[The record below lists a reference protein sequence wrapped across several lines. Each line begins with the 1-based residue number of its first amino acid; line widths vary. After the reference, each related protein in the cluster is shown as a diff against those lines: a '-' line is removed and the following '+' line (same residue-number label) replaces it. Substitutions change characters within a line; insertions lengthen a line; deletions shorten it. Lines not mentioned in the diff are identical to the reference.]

1 MVPLDF
7 VIGPFRIVPYVSLS
21 GYTHAQRHHHSRFAV
36 LLICGA
42 DHGKRQSTLYG
53 PFDQV
58 HSGERAEPDSSVA
71 YREAFSGCGRGRVRD
86 RLTSECKGPAD
97 LR

>member
-1 MVPLDF
+1 MYPLADTLMRNAIIILGLLF
-7 VIGPFRIVPYVSLS
+7 WS
-21 GYTHAQRHHHSRFAV
+21 FAV
-36 LLICGA
+36 PTTVSASPL
-42 DHGKRQSTLYG
+42 SLYG

-58 HSGERAEPDSSVA
+58 HIGERAEPDSSVA

-86 RLTSECKGPAD
+86 RSTSECKGPAD